1 MQEATKTV
9 RINPSTNNPNRR
21 VEKNEIVDG
30 RKNRKDR

>member
-21 VEKNEIVDG
+21 VEKNEIGDG